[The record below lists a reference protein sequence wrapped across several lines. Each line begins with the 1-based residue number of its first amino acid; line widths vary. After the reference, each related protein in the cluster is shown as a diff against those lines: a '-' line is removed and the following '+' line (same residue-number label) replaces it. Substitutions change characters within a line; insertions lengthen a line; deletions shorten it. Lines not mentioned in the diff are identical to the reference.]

1 MSANWQ
7 EAIAY
12 YSNLV
17 ASDPSNCN
25 YIWHLGLYY
34 WLDNQQELAEAT
46 WLEILVQQ
54 PEKERDLLL
63 FLHQQAIAFQEQCQ
77 IIPAWQIRQCIDQ
90 NINPEYPLARE
101 NFLLWVILDRQQHLL
116 HDPRVADYDLVQAHI
131 ELANIYLERG
141 DRYSAIPLYRWLVRQ
156 FPNSYDYGE
165 TLANLLNQTGSVTE
179 SLFYYHTLLLQQ
191 AGSPHVL
198 KKSLLSLPIIY
209 ETQEE
214 ITYWRDRFTTGLRK
228 FQEIVADKLTSDPVW
243 AWQSIQG
250 DTNFYL
256 AYQGLDDRPL
266 QEIYGNLVCQ
276 IMARNLPQYAEPLTM
291 PAVDDKIRVGYISN
305 HLRFHAATRSCLN
318 WLKYSDRQQF
328 EIYSYLVDRRT
339 DFFTEEFKQASDF
352 FRHIPLSI
360 PEICQQVRAD
370 NLHILVH
377 TDIGM
382 HPFSSQLAG
391 LRLAPIQCNSW
402 GHPIT
407 SGMPTIDYYLSS
419 DLMEISSAQKFY
431 TETLVRL
438 PNLGF
443 SYPRVTMPEV
453 TKTRADFGLPE
464 HKILFLSCQTLC
476 KYLPQYDYL
485 FPRIAMAVPQSCFVF
500 LANPSPVVTQ
510 ILQRRLARVFASYD
524 LSWQQYCIFLPQ
536 MLWYDYLNLQ
546 RVCDI
551 FLDTLA
557 WSGGNSSLEAIACG
571 LPIVTCPSEQ
581 MRSRHTYAMLK
592 ILGVTATIADSPE
605 QYIDIAIKLAE
616 DREWRAHV
624 VVQMQERRELLYD
637 DRQCVSALE
646 QFYQQAV
653 ARRS

>member
-1 MSANWQ
+1 MNTSWQ
-7 EAIAY
+7 NTIDY
-12 YSNLV
+12 YRNLV
-17 ASDPSNCN
+17 ANDPSNYY

-34 WLDNQQELAEAT
+34 LLDNQQDIAQAT
-46 WLEILVQQ
+46 WLEVLVEQ
-54 PEKERDLLL
+54 PEKEQDLLL
-63 FLHQQAIAFQEQCQ
+63 FLHQQAIAFSQQHQ

-90 NINPEYPLARE
+90 NINPEYPLAKE
-101 NFLLWVILDRQQHLL
+101 NFLLWVILDRQQVLL
-116 HDPRVADYDLVQAHI
+116 HDTKVADYDLAQAKI
-131 ELANIYLERG
+131 ELANIYLQRG
-141 DRYSAIPLYRWLVRQ
+141 DRPSAIPIYQWLAHQ
-156 FPNSYDYGE
+156 FPNSSDYAE
-165 TLANLLNQTGSVTE
+165 TLANLLSQTGCIKE

-191 AGSPHVL
+191 KGSPHAL

-209 ETQEE
+209 SEQGEVQ
-214 ITYWRDRFTTGLRK
+214 YWRDRFTTGLNK
-228 FQEIVADKLTSDPVW
+228 FQEIVTAKLATDPLW

-256 AYQGLDDRPL
+256 AYQGFDDRPL

-276 IMARNLPQYAEPLTM
+276 IMARNLPQYAEPIPM
-291 PAVDDKIRVGYISN
+291 PPITHKIRVGYISN

-328 EIYSYLVDRRT
+328 EIYSYLIDRRA

-352 FRHIPLSI
+352 FRHIPLTI

-377 TDIGM
+377 TDVGM
-382 HPFSSQLAG
+382 HPFGSQLAG

-431 TETLVRL
+431 TENLVRL

-443 SYPRVTMPEV
+443 SYPRVSMPEV
-453 TKTRADFGLPE
+453 AKTRADFGLPE
-464 HKILFLSCQTLC
+464 DKILFLSCQGLY
-476 KYLPQYDYL
+476 KYLPQYDYI
-485 FPRIAMAVPQSCFVF
+485 FPRIAVVVPEVYFVF
-500 LANPSPVVTQ
+500 LANPSPAVTQ
-510 ILQRRLARVFASYD
+510 IFQTRLAQSFASYG
-524 LSWQQYCIFLPQ
+524 LRYQEYCVVLPQ

-546 RVCDI
+546 RVCDV

-571 LPIVTCPSEQ
+571 LPIVTCPSDQ
-581 MRSRHTYAMLK
+581 MRSRHAYAMLQ
-592 ILGVTATIADSPE
+592 ILGVTDTIADSPE
-605 QYIDIAIKLAE
+605 QYIVIAARLAQ
-616 DREWRAHV
+616 DSSWREQVVAQMRAKID
-624 VVQMQERRELLYD
+624 LLYD
-637 DRQCVSALE
+637 DRVCVSALE
-646 QFYQQAV
+646 DFYRQAV
-653 ARRS
+653 LTRL

>member
-1 MSANWQ
+1 MSWQ
-7 EAIAY
+7 KAIDH

-17 ASDPSNCN
+17 ASDPTNCD
-25 YIWHLGLYY
+25 YVWHLGLYY
-34 WLDNQQELAEAT
+34 LLDNQPDIAQAT
-46 WLEILVQQ
+46 WLEVLVQQ
-54 PEKERDLLL
+54 SDKERDLLL
-63 FLHQQAIAFQEQCQ
+63 FLHQQAIAFHQQNQ

-116 HDPRVADYDLVQAHI
+116 HDPKVADYDLVQAHI
-131 ELANIYLERG
+131 QLANIYLQRG
-141 DRYSAIPLYRWLVRQ
+141 DRHSALPIYQWLVRQ
-156 FPNSYDYGE
+156 FPKSYEYVE
-165 TLANLLNQTGSVTE
+165 ILANLLDQVGSTKE

-191 AGSPHVL
+191 RGSPHAL
-198 KKSLLSLPIIY
+198 KKSLLSLPIVY
-209 ETQEE
+209 EDEGE
-214 ITYWRDRFTTGLRK
+214 ITYWRDRFTTGLHK
-228 FQEIVADKLTSDPVW
+228 FKEIITDKLASDPQW

-266 QEIYGNLVCQ
+266 QEIYGNLVCE
-276 IMARNLPQYAEPLTM
+276 IMARNLPQYSEPIPM
-291 PAVDDKIRVGYISN
+291 PPITNKIRVGYISN

-328 EIYSYLVDRRT
+328 EIYSYLVDQRT
-339 DFFTEEFKQASDF
+339 DFFTEQFKQASDV

-360 PEICQQVRAD
+360 SEICHQIRAD
-370 NLHILVH
+370 NLHILVY
-377 TDIGM
+377 TDVGM

-431 TETLVRL
+431 SESLVRL

-443 SYPRVTMPEV
+443 SYPAIKMPEHS
-453 TKTRADFGLPE
+453 KTREDYGLPNDR
-464 HKILFLSCQTLC
+464 ILLLSCQGLY
-476 KYLPQYDYL
+476 KYLPQYDYI
-485 FPRIAMAVPQSCFVF
+485 FPRIATLVPDACFVF
-500 LANPSPVVTQ
+500 LAHPSPVVTQ
-510 ILQRRLARVFASYD
+510 IFQTRLARSFSSYG
-524 LSWQQYCIFLPQ
+524 LNYQQFCIFLPQ

-571 LPIVTCPSEQ
+571 LPIVTCPGEQ
-581 MRSRHTYAMLK
+581 MRSRHAYAMLQ
-592 ILGVTATIADSPE
+592 ILGVNDTIAPSLE
-605 QYIDIAIKLAE
+605 QYIVIATRLAQ
-616 DREWRAHV
+616 DNSWREQIIA
-624 VVQMQERRELLYD
+624 QMQSKIEYLYD
-637 DRQCVSALE
+637 DRVCISALE
-646 QFYQQAV
+646 DFYRQAV
-653 ARRS
+653 LARLA